1 MKNGLLSFQ
10 QQGKQIL
17 LFAFVLL
24 ILRTLTIAVM
34 GIMPQDAYYYFY
46 SEHLAL
52 SYFDHP
58 PMVGWMLW
66 LFTSVLGKSIFA
78 IHVTD
83 FLITLGTVYSVWLLT
98 QRIAPNNKAAKA
110 TLLFFSTIMV
120 SILSITTTPDVPLL
134 LFWVLSLLFAH
145 KAITHNRITD
155 WLLTG
160 VMMGC
165 AFLSKYTAV
174 FMPAGLFLFLLLSK
188 NYRRKLWGYQFI
200 LVCMVFAIVALPVV
214 IWNVQ
219 NDFISF
225 KFQSGTRFNDM
236 SLVKLK
242 PKNFLGTVG
251 HQLFSII
258 PVLFIALWVFVWKYV
273 RRGWKKLK
281 LISTN
286 NLFLLSFFLPMVL
299 FFFAV
304 SLMYWVKINWMM
316 PAYISGIIWVSS
328 YLSVK
333 WMRVQLIIALV
344 IQLLGIVYVVT
355 YIVPVRSDD
364 TWWGWNKLNNKVE
377 FLLKDRPGYFLAAHD
392 DYKTAAVLHFT
403 SGRKVYSGNIIG
415 RPALQ
420 YMIVDKDA
428 PQQLVGKNALFF
440 DSHPRFNHEN
450 KSNDIPT
457 ELQHHF
463 ETVTELNP
471 ILIRNNK
478 GKTLRKFLVFE
489 CKGYKP

>member
-1 MKNGLLSFQ
+1 MKKTLLSFQ
-10 QQGKQIL
+10 QQGKQL
-17 LFAFVLL
+17 LFLAGLLL
-24 ILRTLTIAVM
+24 ILRFITIAVM

-46 SEHLAL
+46 GEHLAL

-66 LFTSVLGKSIFA
+66 LFTSVLGKSIYAVHA
-78 IHVTD
+78 ID
-83 FLITLGTVYSVWLLT
+83 FLVTLATAYSVWLLA
-98 QRIAPNNKAAKA
+98 QRILPANKAAKA

-120 SILSITTTPDVPLL
+120 SILSIITTPDVPLL
-134 LFWVLSLLFAH
+134 LFWALSLLFAH
-145 KAITHNRITD
+145 KAITQNRLTD

-174 FMPAGLFLFLLLSK
+174 FLPASLFLFLLLSNTHRK
-188 NYRRKLWGYQFI
+188 KLWGYQFV
-200 LVCMVFAIVALPVV
+200 LVCIVFAIVSSPVV

-236 SLVKLK
+236 SLSKLK
-242 PKNFLGTVG
+242 PKNFFGTVG
-251 HQLFSII
+251 HQLFIII
-258 PVLFIALWVFVWKYV
+258 PVLFIALWVFVWKYIK
-273 RRGWKKLK
+273 REWKKLK
-281 LISTN
+281 TISSN

-304 SLMYWVKINWMM
+304 SVLYWVKINWMM
-316 PAYISGIIWVSS
+316 PAYISGIVWVSS

-333 WMRVQLIIALV
+333 WMRVQFIIAVV
-344 IQLLGIVYVVT
+344 IQLLGIVFVASYP
-355 YIVPVRSDD
+355 VPVRSDD
-364 TWWGWNKLNNKVE
+364 TWWGWEKLNDEVE
-377 FLLKDRPGYFLAAHD
+377 LLMKDRPGYFLAAHD

-403 SGRKVYSGNIIG
+403 SGQKVYSGNIIG

-428 PQQLVGKNALFF
+428 PQQLIGKNALFF
-440 DSHPRFNHEN
+440 DSQPRIKDEN
-450 KSNDIPT
+450 KNNEIPG
-457 ELQHHF
+457 ELQQHF
-463 ETVTELNP
+463 ETVTELEP